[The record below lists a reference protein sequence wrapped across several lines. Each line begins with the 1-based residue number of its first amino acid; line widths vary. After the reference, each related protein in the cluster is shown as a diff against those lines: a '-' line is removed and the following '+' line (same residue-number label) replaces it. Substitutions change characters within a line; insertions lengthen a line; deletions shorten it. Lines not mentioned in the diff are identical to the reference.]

1 MIGVEDGE
9 YALRA
14 GAYPQAFEIFMML
27 AGTGED
33 PAYYNLCSMVLNNQ
47 LNESQLQQLDDLL
60 QREARNGDKLAIYN
74 LGIVYWRSSH
84 ARFKN
89 LDKAAEC
96 LQRASALEVPEANVA
111 LAKFYIGEGSTNPM
125 AKPDVI
131 AHLLEQAL
139 DLGVIEAAYLLG
151 RIYYEGSLMPRNDS
165 KAFIY
170 LYIAAKQ
177 GHVEGKKALLLL
189 QTLHDKNPF
198 TPEIEKAREIMDQ
211 VELYRG
217 GFRQARA
224 T

>member
-1 MIGVEDGE
+1 MIGIEDGE
-9 YALRA
+9 YALKA

-60 QREARNGDKLAIYN
+60 QREASNGDKLAIYN
-74 LGIVYWRSSH
+74 LGIVYWRCSH

-111 LAKFYIGEGSTNPM
+111 LAKFYMADGSSNPM
-125 AKPDVI
+125 AKPDTI
-131 AHLLEQAL
+131 IHLLEQAL
-139 DLGVIEAAYLLG
+139 DFGVIEAAYLLG
-151 RIYYEGSLMPRNDS
+151 RIFYDASYTARDDS
-165 KAFIY
+165 KAFVY

-189 QTLHDKNPF
+189 QTLHQKNPF
-198 TPEIEKAREIMDQ
+198 TSEIEKAREIMDN
-211 VELYRG
+211 VEWNRG
-217 GFRQARA
+217 GFRQPRA
-224 T
+224 S

>member
-1 MIGVEDGE
+1 MIGIEDGE

-47 LNESQLQQLDDLL
+47 LTEGQLQQLDDLL

-89 LDKAAEC
+89 LEKAAEC
-96 LQRASALEVPEANVA
+96 LQRASALEVPEAHMA
-111 LAKFYIGEGSTNPM
+111 LAKFYMADGSANPL

-131 AHLLEQAL
+131 VNLLEQAL
-139 DLGVIEAAYLLG
+139 ENGVIESAYLLG
-151 RIYYEGSLMPRNDS
+151 RIFYDAALMPRDDS
-165 KAFIY
+165 KAFVY

-177 GHVEGKKALLLL
+177 GHVEAKKALLLL
-189 QTLHDKNPF
+189 QTLHQKNPF
-198 TPEIEKAREIMDQ
+198 TSEIERAREIMDQ
-211 VELYRG
+211 VELYKG
-217 GFRQARA
+217 GFRQGQAS
-224 T
+224 